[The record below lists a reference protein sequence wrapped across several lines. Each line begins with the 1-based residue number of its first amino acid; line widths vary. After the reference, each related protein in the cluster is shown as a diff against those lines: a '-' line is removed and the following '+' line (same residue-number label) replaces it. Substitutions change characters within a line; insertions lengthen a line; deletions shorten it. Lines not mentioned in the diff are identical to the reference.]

1 MGGTRLF
8 AEVAFE
14 SWTALVMSFVPR
26 KLPHP
31 PSEVRRILVSPQS
44 KSAER
49 PRGASITHS
58 ESEVQ
63 TSTSDKPGMAEFR
76 GVVCSL
82 TPNPDSEL

>member
-14 SWTALVMSFVPR
+14 SWTALVMSFV
-26 KLPHP
+26 PHP

-76 GVVCSL
+76 GVV
-82 TPNPDSEL
+82 